1 MWVMKFLENKM
12 TSPKGMNEIFWGKD
26 MEDVFNSIKKLQRLK
41 RSKNWMK
48 KNYSKL
54 WNSTW
59 KERPKIGAV
68 NLILFHMTR

>member
-1 MWVMKFLENKM
+1 MKFSENKM

-26 MEDVFNSIKKLQRLK
+26 MGDVFNSIKKLQRLK

-54 WNSTW
+54 
-59 KERPKIGAV
+59 
-68 NLILFHMTR
+68 